1 MRTMLIAAA
10 ALNLGVGAAYARD
23 DEGRVAVAANSQ
35 FPDTSGEVVQ
45 ASAQNAPPVVAQG
58 RRPIPLYRT
67 GSAHGIRP
75 TTGVD

>member
-10 ALNLGVGAAYARD
+10 ALSLGVGAAYARD

-58 RRPIPLYRT
+58 RRPILLY
-67 GSAHGIRP
+67 
-75 TTGVD
+75 